1 MVSNMKKTRSN
12 MVLILF
18 CSTILTG
25 CFGSCGDWNCSGNP
39 RWNEKVN
46 DCYSRNLE
54 VVKQQL
60 GYKKYGGDI
69 VRFHSEVQDSEI
81 GQHISTQCIYHSGK
95 YDIHKDKQYGHLFA
109 K

>member
-1 MVSNMKKTRSN
+1 M
-12 MVLILF
+12 LF

-39 RWNEKVN
+39 RWHKKVD
-46 DCYSRNLE
+46 DCYSKNLE

-81 GQHISTQCIYHSGK
+81 GQHISTQCIRNDGRYN
-95 YDIHKDKQYGHLFA
+95 IEKDKKYGHLFA